1 MGTVRSLHPSRR
13 KQYRIKVPIRVDLNG
28 RVLDTV
34 DWSSGGFRIEGYL
47 GPEPEETFDVTL
59 SIPFQG
65 YSISAEAPVIL
76 RRYEA
81 STGTV
86 AVEFGDV
93 PERTRDLIDYF
104 ARGLLSGEMSNV
116 EGAIRRLD
124 TPVTPV
130 ETKVKRT
137 AEELTLSYHI
147 RRWLKYF
154 AYLLVGLLL
163 TWYVG
168 SSVYY
173 RVWRMEVTTATV
185 AATVEELLSPA
196 DGQISEIFVGSG
208 EWVKAGDPLFQV
220 VDEDAMADQVT
231 EDRRVQAAERALWEI
246 EGRLDVEVQRLE
258 VYRDVLEARN
268 SASQAKL
275 FHLQQQVRLLAR
287 ERDRVQRLVAQGA
300 LSQSDV
306 DIAEA
311 NHQAARAQ
319 AEIAMSE
326 VEINA
331 ANLEAINQGF
341 LFEGE
346 RLQANVPEMEVS
358 LEMARAELLFA
369 KQASNGRRTSEANIV
384 VAPFDGRVA
393 TVYKS
398 AMTTAKQG
406 STVLVLENTGARR
419 VEAWLTPEESA
430 YVKLHDTVQVDIRA
444 LGRSFEG
451 RVMSLG
457 TTPMDADKSRL
468 MGKDPKLKAVIE
480 LSGLVGDDTSP
491 AQFEAVMKE
500 LQVVDSVGLPVVVS
514 FRRAW
519 D

>member
-1 MGTVRSLHPSRR
+1 
-13 KQYRIKVPIRVDLNG
+13 
-28 RVLDTV
+28 
-34 DWSSGGFRIEGYL
+34 
-47 GPEPEETFDVTL
+47 
-59 SIPFQG
+59 
-65 YSISAEAPVIL
+65 
-76 RRYEA
+76 
-81 STGTV
+81 
-86 AVEFGDV
+86 
-93 PERTRDLIDYF
+93 
-104 ARGLLSGEMSNV
+104 
-116 EGAIRRLD
+116 
-124 TPVTPV
+124 
-130 ETKVKRT
+130 
-137 AEELTLSYHI
+137 
-147 RRWLKYF
+147 
-154 AYLLVGLLL
+154 
-163 TWYVG
+163 
-168 SSVYY
+168 
-173 RVWRMEVTTATV
+173 MEVTTATV

-196 DGQISEIFVGSG
+196 DGQISEIFVSSG

-220 VDEDAMADQVT
+220 VGEDAMADQVT
-231 EDRRVQAAERALWEI
+231 DNRRVEEAERALWEI

-258 VYRDVLEARN
+258 VYRDVLESRN
-268 SASQAKL
+268 SASEAKL
-275 FHLQQQVRLLAR
+275 FHLQQQVRLLKR

-300 LSQSDV
+300 LSERV

-319 AEIAMSE
+319 VEMAMSE

-369 KQASNGRRTSEANIV
+369 KRASDGRRMSEANVV

-430 YVKLHDTVQVDIRA
+430 YVQAPRHRSGGYPRA
-444 LGRSFEG
+444 RPLVRGSRLCRS
-451 RVMSLG
+451 

-468 MGKDPKLKAVIE
+468 KGKDPKLKAVIE
-480 LSGLVGDDTSP
+480 LSGLIGDAHRLHSLRP
-491 AQFEAVMKE
+491 
-500 LQVVDSVGLPVVVS
+500 
-514 FRRAW
+514 
-519 D
+519 